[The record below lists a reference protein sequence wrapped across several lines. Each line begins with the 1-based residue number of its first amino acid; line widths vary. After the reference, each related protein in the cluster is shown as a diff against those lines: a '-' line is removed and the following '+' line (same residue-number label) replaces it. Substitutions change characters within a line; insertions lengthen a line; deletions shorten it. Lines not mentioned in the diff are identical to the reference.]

1 MINPFT
7 EFSQRVVPPL
17 PHQPTGYGLSA
28 DQGYPQHHPSFSS
41 SPLPSQHA
49 RQVSGSVSSSSPRP
63 NPPQRQANT
72 YTVDQSGPFLE
83 DYLAQIDSKRK
94 AEMEQERNRL
104 LVLEQQE
111 KREKERRKVEQ
122 KPSASVSVSPQKRRM
137 GEDKGK
143 MQIQTQVKVEGKKP
157 NMIPSQSQQPGGIR
171 LTPVV
176 EIPMRKPIKMSGY
189 RSPDEGSEDDEDDDE
204 EEDELDDYGDGDY
217 DGDYDMDRSSRRRRL
232 SDSGMAMM
240 TPGTYG
246 KTQGTPSR
254 RTGFTSAARSV
265 KKDNHKVLYR
275 FVEDIF
281 EAEDAFPA
289 NLNEEDLKGSADGP
303 FDRLTRRARQDDKAL
318 LSRGTVERLSV
329 LFKQCTRTA
338 RDRSKRGLIRTSGGD
353 DGDVPE
359 NLSKWETEELARL
372 IKVLE
377 RSMVEVEEDI
387 SIFPHD
393 GHGARTREAPE
404 EAVNGKGKPAKKKRR
419 PAKVE
424 DDEAVVAMD
433 EEKARKSVQGLNVLV
448 DGLTAAECVLSL
460 LTADD
465 LAKPVRPDLL

>member
-1 MINPFT
+1 
-7 EFSQRVVPPL
+7 
-17 PHQPTGYGLSA
+17 
-28 DQGYPQHHPSFSS
+28 
-41 SPLPSQHA
+41 
-49 RQVSGSVSSSSPRP
+49 
-63 NPPQRQANT
+63 
-72 YTVDQSGPFLE
+72 
-83 DYLAQIDSKRK
+83 
-94 AEMEQERNRL
+94 
-104 LVLEQQE
+104 
-111 KREKERRKVEQ
+111 
-122 KPSASVSVSPQKRRM
+122 
-137 GEDKGK
+137 
-143 MQIQTQVKVEGKKP
+143 VKVEGKKP

-217 DGDYDMDRSSRRRRL
+217 DGDYDMDRSTRRRRL

-338 RDRSKRGLIRTSGGD
+338 RDRSKRGLIRTTGGD